1 MKRIPGLLCL
11 LLGGLLLM
19 GADGCSSDPNVEG
32 AKLDLRNKDYDRA
45 LRNLETAIA
54 TNPDN
59 AEAWELKGQVLSEKA
74 FETVGVD
81 EHVGLID
88 EMSAAFRRA
97 ETIDPLLTGAVTRS
111 MAIAYVREFERGIQ
125 AFNRGSDDS
134 AEYMT
139 AATYFG
145 AAGTI
150 QPDSAG
156 AYVNQAY
163 AYLNAGAE
171 MQAAVP
177 FEKAL
182 ELGDTDIETYRFLAR
197 IYIAN
202 DREGEAVTLLETAA
216 EMYPGN
222 ADLQAEMLNAYQ
234 VSGQVDRALET
245 YAQAVADNPDNKLFR
260 YNYGSLLVQV
270 ERYDDA
276 ITELSAAAELDPE
289 YANAHYNLGAA
300 YINKAVNVN
309 ESINTKDD
317 ALRENRPTM
326 SSAEITAME
335 AEIDALADERRA
347 LFGAAISPL
356 EAAHVLFESAG
367 EDATGVCQALFQSYV
382 QNNLLD
388 KAEEVSECA
397 GNNG

>member
-45 LRNLETAIA
+45 LSNLETALA
-54 TNPDN
+54 ANPDN
-59 AEAWELKGQVLSEKA
+59 AEAWELKGQVLAEKA

-81 EHVGLID
+81 EHVALIS

-97 ETIDPLLTGAVTRS
+97 ESIDPLLTESVTRS

-134 AEYMT
+134 AEYMS

-171 MQAAVP
+171 MQAAAP

-182 ELGDTDIETYRFLAR
+182 ELGDTDVETYRFLSR
-197 IYIAN
+197 IYISNNRA
-202 DREGEAVTLLETAA
+202 DEAVTLLETAA
-216 EMYPGN
+216 EIYPRN
-222 ADLQAEMLNAYQ
+222 VDLQAELLNAYQ
-234 VSGQVDRALET
+234 VAGQVDRALET
-245 YAQAVADNPDNKLFR
+245 YAKAVADNPENKLFR

-276 ITELSAAAELDPE
+276 IAELSAAAALDPE
-289 YANAHYNLGAA
+289 YANAQYNLGAA
-300 YINKAVNVN
+300 YINKAVAVN
-309 ESINTKDD
+309 ERINAKDD
-317 ALRENRPTM
+317 TLRANRSTM
-326 SSAEITAME
+326 SSDAIATAE

-347 LFGAAISPL
+347 LFAAAISPL
-356 EAAHVLFESAG
+356 EAARGLFDAAG
-367 EDATGVCQALFQSYV
+367 DDASPVCKALFQSYV
-382 QNNLLD
+382 QNNMLD

-397 GNNG
+397 GTNG